1 MVPLLIFQVA
11 EVTRS
16 AQEKTEETMKAFK
29 AENEQLRKEI
39 EEYKNKLIQLEI
51 GNGRKQVIFQFKY
64 FNFYAFIFLCFN

>member
-1 MVPLLIFQVA
+1 MPLLIFQVA